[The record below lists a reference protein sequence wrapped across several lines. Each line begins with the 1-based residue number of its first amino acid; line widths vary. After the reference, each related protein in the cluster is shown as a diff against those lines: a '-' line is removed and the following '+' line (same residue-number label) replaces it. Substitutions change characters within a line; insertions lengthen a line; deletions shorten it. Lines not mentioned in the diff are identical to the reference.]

1 MTRIS
6 EERLTDEMVVRNLT
20 YQFDRTLQLLEC
32 LVAGGQ
38 KDDPEVCV
46 IGSYSKK
53 KLEASAEQALTGW
66 SLPKDTACSQCERGL
81 VAYRPVTIRARR
93 PLELLTWY
101 LDQCVCDECDV
112 PLDPR
117 PDGLDVIASA
127 WITPWEDL
135 ERRRPLMLS
144 DVTIEGSS
152 GTNYEIGSIV
162 EGTDGS
168 Q

>member
-20 YQFDRTLQLLEC
+20 YQFDRALQLLEC
-32 LVAGGQ
+32 LAAEGQ
-38 KDDPEVCV
+38 EGDPEVCV
-46 IGSYSKK
+46 IGSYSKR
-53 KLEASAEQALTGW
+53 KLEAAAEQALTGW
-66 SLPKDTACSQCERGL
+66 SLPKDTTCSQCERVL
-81 VAYRPVTIRARR
+81 AAYRPVTIRARR

-127 WITPWEDL
+127 WIAPWDDPEG
-135 ERRRPLMLS
+135 RRPLLLS
-144 DVTIEGSS
+144 DVTIEESS
-152 GTNYEIGSIV
+152 GTNYETGSNV
-162 EGTDGS
+162 EENDGT